1 MKRVERSELLDFAT
15 FEDRRAAL
23 MPHVLAEK
31 AARRVHVGENL
42 TFLFENTVTLR
53 WQIQEMM
60 RAERMVRERDIEHEL
75 ATYNELLGGP
85 GELGCTLLV
94 EIEDERERAEK
105 LKRWV
110 ALPDHVY
117 ARLADG
123 RRVPARVDDRQR
135 ILEKLSSVQYLKFP
149 VGGAVPV
156 AIGCDFAELRAETL
170 LTPAQSAALQADLAS

>member
-1 MKRVERSELLDFAT
+1 MKRVLRSELLDFAT
-15 FEDRRAAL
+15 FEDQRAAL
-23 MPHVLAEK
+23 MPRVLAEK
-31 AARRVHVGENL
+31 GARRVHVGENL
-42 TFLFENTVTLR
+42 TFLFENANTLR

-60 RAERMVRERDIEHEL
+60 RAERMVREKDIEHEL

-105 LKRWV
+105 LRRWV

-117 ARLADG
+117 ARLEGG
-123 RRVPARVDDRQR
+123 RRVSARVDDRQR

-149 VGGAVPV
+149 VGGEVPV
-156 AIGCDFAELRAETL
+156 AIGCDYAELRAEAL
-170 LTPAQSAALQADLAS
+170 LTPAQRDALRTDLAS

>member
-15 FEDRRAAL
+15 FEDERAAL
-23 MPHVLAEK
+23 LPRVLAEK
-31 AARRVHVGENL
+31 AARRLHVGEYL
-42 TFLFENTVTLR
+42 TFLFENAVTLR
-53 WQIQEMM
+53 WQVQEMM
-60 RAERMVRERDIEHEL
+60 RAERLVREKDIQHEL
-75 ATYNELLGGP
+75 DTYNELLGGP

-105 LKRWV
+105 LRRWT

-123 RRVPARVDDRQR
+123 TRVAARVDDRQR

-156 AIGCDFAELRAETL
+156 AIGCDFAELRAETA
-170 LTPAQSAALQADLAS
+170 LTAEQRAALRADLAS